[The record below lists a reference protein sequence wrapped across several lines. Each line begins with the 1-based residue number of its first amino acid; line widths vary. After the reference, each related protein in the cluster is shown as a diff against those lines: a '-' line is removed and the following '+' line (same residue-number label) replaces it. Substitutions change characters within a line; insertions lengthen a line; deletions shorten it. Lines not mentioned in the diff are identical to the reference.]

1 MTKSFKIA
9 SSILLFCSL
18 LAVGSLR
25 AQGLFSR
32 ENVLNQYTTVGLGLG
47 SAHYYGDIASI
58 RNFQIGLY
66 TNVRWNIGANYT
78 RYITSN
84 AALRLQVSWIRILG
98 DDFTYSSKVIDK
110 SAGTRALRNPSLWRP
125 YLRNLHF
132 RNDMYEATLSGVWNL
147 LPTYGKG
154 GANKRLDFT
163 PYFTAGVGLVAH
175 SPKAVAPAIL
185 GTRNT
190 RWEPL
195 QQAGT
200 SGQNIGL
207 GNVYSKVAAVIPVG
221 LGIRIKVNNKIDI
234 TFEGNLRIS
243 GSDYLDDVG
252 RTNYPNEGALTTGG
266 YPNDFAFSYRQT
278 EVIQARTNDRSD
290 PIYNRAQ
297 LSQIIYSNKTGSLAG
312 ANVFDDI
319 KNILYKP
326 TDSNIYR
333 GGTNR
338 TDFYATT
345 MFTISYVIS
354 DKIKCPVPR

>member
-110 SAGTRALRNPSLWRP
+110 SAGTRALRNPILWSP

-207 GNVYSKVAAVIPVG
+207 GNVYSKVAAVIPIG

-252 RTNYPNEGALTTGG
+252 LTNYPNEGALTTGG
-266 YPNDFAFSYRQT
+266 YPDDFAFSYRQT
-278 EVIQARTNDRSD
+278 EITQARANDRSD
-290 PIYNRAQ
+290 PIFNRLP
-297 LSQIIYSNKTGSLAG
+297 LSEIIYADLGGRLSGG
-312 ANVFDDI
+312 DVFEDI
-319 KNILYKP
+319 KNEKYNP
-326 TDSNIYR
+326 TDSKLYR
-333 GGTNR
+333 GMTSR

>member
-110 SAGTRALRNPSLWRP
+110 SAGTRALRNPILWSP

-163 PYFTAGVGLVAH
+163 
-175 SPKAVAPAIL
+175 
-185 GTRNT
+185 
-190 RWEPL
+190 
-195 QQAGT
+195 
-200 SGQNIGL
+200 
-207 GNVYSKVAAVIPVG
+207 
-221 LGIRIKVNNKIDI
+221 
-234 TFEGNLRIS
+234 
-243 GSDYLDDVG
+243 
-252 RTNYPNEGALTTGG
+252 
-266 YPNDFAFSYRQT
+266 
-278 EVIQARTNDRSD
+278 
-290 PIYNRAQ
+290 
-297 LSQIIYSNKTGSLAG
+297 
-312 ANVFDDI
+312 
-319 KNILYKP
+319 
-326 TDSNIYR
+326 
-333 GGTNR
+333 
-338 TDFYATT
+338 
-345 MFTISYVIS
+345 
-354 DKIKCPVPR
+354 